1 MSVPNCHNFNFQKS
15 YVSSFILLT
24 LRENCKKKRLNN
36 RNYAINSKYQVVFVY
51 VKMLQILARNIFV
64 NKNTNLS
71 VAIATN
77 GDTEIT
83 QSRVNNGAEQTMY
96 TNGVWVKY

>member
-1 MSVPNCHNFNFQKS
+1 MSVPNCHNFNFQKC
-15 YVSSFILLT
+15 YVSSFILLI
-24 LRENCKKKRLNN
+24 LRENCKNN
-36 RNYAINSKYQVVFVY
+36 RNYAINSNQQVVFVY

-71 VAIATN
+71 VTIVTN
-77 GDTEIT
+77 DDTEIT